1 MVVAA
6 HAGAPFLPGGFVGV
20 DVFFVISGYLISMLL
35 FREAAAKGTVSLAAF
50 WSRRARRILPVAT
63 LVTVVTVGASLL
75 LLSALD
81 ARQVVTDAGWAAAFL
96 ANLHF
101 AQQDIDYF
109 AQDSGAS
116 PMQHYWSLA
125 VEEQFYL
132 LWPLVILACLG
143 VAWLVRRRREHRGR
157 VAERGFP
164 RTTLAVLLGLLTL
177 ASFAWSL
184 VQTATAP
191 EAAYFSTLT
200 RAWELG
206 AGALLAVMS
215 PALVRRVTRRGASV
229 MAVTGLGAVLVAM
242 VWFTPQ
248 TPFPGYAAALP
259 VLGVTLL
266 LLAGAADRAPVTTP
280 LLDNPVM
287 RSLGDWSFSIY
298 LWHWPVLILAERS
311 LGRVLAPLE
320 TTFAVLSVLVLSGLS
335 YRFVEEPF
343 RAGRAA
349 RVLRRPRA
357 LVLYPASLGLVAA
370 TCVVG
375 WTWSGTQLEE
385 RGDNPPITVAGDHEG
400 TVALVRASVDAASRD
415 LAIPSDLTPDLPRLR
430 DSIADVGKCDYNDDV
445 RGLCVRG
452 DKDADRTLVVIG
464 DSHARAWI
472 PAFDEITTTSGWKAY
487 YLVKSQ
493 CTAAHVTVAPLSE
506 DRPFTECDDF
516 QDWVVEQVDELS
528 PDLVVVASSPP
539 VNGVYDG
546 DERYEGIEEVARLLG
561 EGYADLF
568 TDLVGSA
575 ERVVLLRDVPKS
587 SDDPGTCLSDSNR
600 SLSRC
605 MFQPVERSRYLGDV
619 AVTTARATGAEV
631 VDPTP
636 WLCYQDK
643 CPVVIGGT
651 LSYRDDNHLT
661 AEYAASLAGPLGRA
675 LAMID

>member
-1 MVVAA
+1 M
-6 HAGAPFLPGGFVGV
+6 
-20 DVFFVISGYLISMLL
+20 
-35 FREAAAKGTVSLAAF
+35 
-50 WSRRARRILPVAT
+50 
-63 LVTVVTVGASLL
+63 
-75 LLSALD
+75 
-81 ARQVVTDAGWAAAFL
+81 
-96 ANLHF
+96 
-101 AQQDIDYF
+101 
-109 AQDSGAS
+109 
-116 PMQHYWSLA
+116 
-125 VEEQFYL
+125 
-132 LWPLVILACLG
+132 
-143 VAWLVRRRREHRGR
+143 
-157 VAERGFP
+157 
-164 RTTLAVLLGLLTL
+164 
-177 ASFAWSL
+177 
-184 VQTATAP
+184 
-191 EAAYFSTLT
+191 
-200 RAWELG
+200 
-206 AGALLAVMS
+206 
-215 PALVRRVTRRGASV
+215 
-229 MAVTGLGAVLVAM
+229 
-242 VWFTPQ
+242 
-248 TPFPGYAAALP
+248 
-259 VLGVTLL
+259 
-266 LLAGAADRAPVTTP
+266 
-280 LLDNPVM
+280 
-287 RSLGDWSFSIY
+287 
-298 LWHWPVLILAERS
+298 
-311 LGRVLAPLE
+311 
-320 TTFAVLSVLVLSGLS
+320 
-335 YRFVEEPF
+335 
-343 RAGRAA
+343 
-349 RVLRRPRA
+349 
-357 LVLYPASLGLVAA
+357 
-370 TCVVG
+370 
-375 WTWSGTQLEE
+375 
-385 RGDNPPITVAGDHEG
+385 AGDHEG

-430 DSIADVGKCDYNDDV
+430 DSIADVGKCDYNDNV

-546 DERYEGIEEVARLLG
+546 DERYEGIEEVATLLS
-561 EGYADLF
+561 EGYTDLF
-568 TDLVGSA
+568 TDLTGSA

-619 AVTTARATGAEV
+619 AVTSARATGAEV